1 MIKKISLCVLF
12 ALCVSSATLFA
23 DSKEY
28 VDYDLG
34 YKGQASITYICEEES
49 RDAFFENARTDMI
62 ELYEEN
68 GWKYRFTSKFT
79 KEEDWLVWK
88 ALGEYDYRDNEVY
101 RITGISSNK
110 QLFDIY
116 VRVWN
121 EGESLNFVSAYID

>member
-1 MIKKISLCVLF
+1 MLKKISLCVLF
-12 ALCVSSATLFA
+12 AIGVSSVTLFA

>member
-121 EGESLNFVSAYID
+121 EGTSLNFVSAYID

>member
-12 ALCVSSATLFA
+12 AIGISFVTLFA

-49 RDAFFENARTDMI
+49 RDAFFENARTDMV

>member
-12 ALCVSSATLFA
+12 AIAVSSVTLFA

>member
-1 MIKKISLCVLF
+1 MIKKISVSVLF

-49 RDAFFENARTDMI
+49 RDAFFENARTDMV

-121 EGESLNFVSAYID
+121 EGTSLNFVSAYID